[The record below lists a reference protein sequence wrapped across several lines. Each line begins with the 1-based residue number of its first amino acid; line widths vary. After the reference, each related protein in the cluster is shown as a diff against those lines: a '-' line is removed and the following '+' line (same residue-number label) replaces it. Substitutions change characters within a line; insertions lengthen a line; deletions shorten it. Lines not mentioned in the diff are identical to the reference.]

1 MTMRRRPGE
10 PTKPSRWRSRIASVL
25 VALIGDRAGVAMI
38 EFAFGISIFLMFL
51 IGVIEFSRAMWTENA
66 LQYSVEQA
74 SRYVI
79 ANPTATDSQIASY
92 TSSQIASVDPTA
104 VTITVSR
111 DDVSGV
117 DFVTVIAT
125 YPFNPVAVLFNM
137 PSINLAARSRVSVS
151 S

>member
-1 MTMRRRPGE
+1 MTMTRRI
-10 PTKPSRWRSRIASVL
+10 TNVL
-25 VALIGDRAGVAMI
+25 AALAGDRAGTAIV
-38 EFAFGISIFLMFL
+38 EFAFGISLFLMFL
-51 IGVIEFSRAMWTENA
+51 LGVIEFSRALWTENA

-79 ANPTATDSQIASY
+79 ANPAASDSQISSY

-111 DDVSGV
+111 DNVSGV

-125 YPFNPVAVLFNM
+125 YPFNPVAALFDM
-137 PSINLAARSRVSVS
+137 PPINLAARSRVSVS